1 MIIQCENCN
10 KKFEIQDNLIPDDG
24 RLLECG
30 SCDHQWHYTPITK
43 IELTDEVPIKDEP
56 TNEVPIKDEPADEV
70 QIKDE
75 PTEQL
80 IVKKTKKKSK
90 IIEKIYESDSDNEN
104 DTDNEI
110 EQTNENIKTKEK
122 NISFINFLLVGIIS
136 FVAIVILFDTFEN
149 QIAYVIPNVGLYI
162 NGLHEIL
169 RDIFLFIADLSK

>member
-10 KKFEIQDNLIPDDG
+10 KKFEIKDNLIPDKG

-30 SCDHQWHYTPITK
+30 SCAHQWHYTPITK
-43 IELTDEVPIKDEP
+43 LELT
-56 TNEVPIKDEPADEV
+56 DEV

-80 IVKKTKKKSK
+80 IVKKVKKKSK
-90 IIEKIYESDSDNEN
+90 IIKKIYEN
-104 DTDNEI
+104 DPDNEI
-110 EQTNENIKTKEK
+110 GQTNEIITTKEK

-136 FVAIVILFDTFEN
+136 FVAIVILVDTFEN
-149 QIAYVIPNVGLYI
+149 QIAYVIPNISLYI
-162 NGLHEIL
+162 NELHEIL

>member
-10 KKFEIQDNLIPDDG
+10 KKFEIQDSLIPDEG

-30 SCDHQWHYTPITK
+30 SCAHHWHYRPITK
-43 IELTDEVPIKDEP
+43 LELI
-56 TNEVPIKDEPADEV
+56 DEV

-90 IIEKIYESDSDNEN
+90 IIKKIYESDAD
-104 DTDNEI
+104 DEI
-110 EQTNENIKTKEK
+110 DQTNESITTKQK

-136 FVAIVILFDTFEN
+136 FVAIVILVDTFKN
-149 QIAYVIPNVGLYI
+149 QIAYVIPNINLYI
-162 NGLHEIL
+162 NDLHEIL

>member
-10 KKFEIQDNLIPDDG
+10 KKFEIQDNLIPDKG

-30 SCDHQWHYTPITK
+30 SCAHQWHYTPITK
-43 IELTDEVPIKDEP
+43 LELT
-56 TNEVPIKDEPADEV
+56 DEV

-80 IVKKTKKKSK
+80 IIKKTKKKSK
-90 IIEKIYESDSDNEN
+90 IIKKIYEN
-104 DTDNEI
+104 DADDEI
-110 EQTNENIKTKEK
+110 DLTNKIITTKEK

-136 FVAIVILFDTFEN
+136 FVAIVILVDTFKN
-149 QIAYVIPNVGLYI
+149 QIAYVIPNISLYI
-162 NGLHEIL
+162 NELHEIL

>member
-10 KKFEIQDNLIPDDG
+10 KKFEIQDKLIPDDG

-30 SCDHQWHYTPITK
+30 SCAHQWHYTPITK
-43 IELTDEVPIKDEP
+43 LELTDEVQTKVDEVQVK
-56 TNEVPIKDEPADEV
+56 TDEV

-75 PTEQL
+75 PAEQL

-90 IIEKIYESDSDNEN
+90 IIEKIDEN
-104 DTDNEI
+104 DADNEI
-110 EQTNENIKTKEK
+110 DHTNENITTKKK

-136 FVAIVILFDTFEN
+136 FVAIVILVDTFKN
-149 QIAYVIPNVGLYI
+149 QIAYVIPNISLYI

>member
-30 SCDHQWHYTPITK
+30 SCAHQWHYTPITK
-43 IELTDEVPIKDEP
+43 LELTDEVQTKVDEVQVK
-56 TNEVPIKDEPADEV
+56 TDEV

-75 PTEQL
+75 PAEQL

-90 IIEKIYESDSDNEN
+90 IIEKIDEN
-104 DTDNEI
+104 DADNEI
-110 EQTNENIKTKEK
+110 DHTNENITTKKK

-136 FVAIVILFDTFEN
+136 FVAIVILVDTFKN
-149 QIAYVIPNVGLYI
+149 QIAYVIPNISLYI
-162 NGLHEIL
+162 NELHEIL

>member
-1 MIIQCENCN
+1 MIIQCVNCN
-10 KKFEIQDNLIPDDG
+10 KKFEIQDKLIPDDG

-30 SCDHQWHYTPITK
+30 SCAHQWHYTPITK
-43 IELTDEVPIKDEP
+43 LELT
-56 TNEVPIKDEPADEV
+56 DEV

-90 IIEKIYESDSDNEN
+90 IIKKIYENDSDNEI
-104 DTDNEI
+104 D
-110 EQTNENIKTKEK
+110 QTNENIKTKEK

-136 FVAIVILFDTFEN
+136 FVAIVILVDTFKN
-149 QIAYVIPNVGLYI
+149 QIAYVIPNISLYI
-162 NGLHEIL
+162 NELHEIL

>member
-30 SCDHQWHYTPITK
+30 SCAHQWHYTPTTK
-43 IELTDEVPIKDEP
+43 LELTDEVPIKDEP
-56 TNEVPIKDEPADEV
+56 ADEVPIKDEPAE
-70 QIKDE
+70 E
-75 PTEQL
+75 L

-90 IIEKIYESDSDNEN
+90 IIKKIYEN
-104 DTDNEI
+104 DADNEI
-110 EQTNENIKTKEK
+110 DQTNENITTKEK

-136 FVAIVILFDTFEN
+136 FVAIVILVDTFKN
-149 QIAYVIPNVGLYI
+149 QIAYVIPNISLYI
-162 NGLHEIL
+162 NELHEIL

>member
-10 KKFEIQDNLIPDDG
+10 KKFEIQDKLIPDDG

-30 SCDHQWHYTPITK
+30 SCAHQWHYTPITK
-43 IELTDEVPIKDEP
+43 LELT
-56 TNEVPIKDEPADEV
+56 DEV

-75 PTEQL
+75 PAEQL
-80 IVKKTKKKSK
+80 IAKKTKKKSK
-90 IIEKIYESDSDNEN
+90 IKKKVYQS

-110 EQTNENIKTKEK
+110 DQTNENITTKEK

-136 FVAIVILFDTFEN
+136 FVAIVILVDTFKN
-149 QIAYVIPNVGLYI
+149 QIAYVIPNISLYI
-162 NGLHEIL
+162 NELHEIL

>member
-43 IELTDEVPIKDEP
+43 LELT
-56 TNEVPIKDEPADEV
+56 DEV
-70 QIKDE
+70 QIKDK
-75 PTEQL
+75 PAEQL

-90 IIEKIYESDSDNEN
+90 IIEKIDESN
-104 DTDNEI
+104 TDNKI
-110 EQTNENIKTKEK
+110 DQTNENITTKEK

-136 FVAIVILFDTFEN
+136 FVAIVILVDTFKN
-149 QIAYVIPNVGLYI
+149 QITYVIPNINLYI
-162 NGLHEIL
+162 NQLHEIL

>member
-10 KKFEIQDNLIPDDG
+10 KKFEIQDNLIPDKG

-30 SCDHQWHYTPITK
+30 SCAHQWHYTPITK
-43 IELTDEVPIKDEP
+43 LELT
-56 TNEVPIKDEPADEV
+56 DEV

-90 IIEKIYESDSDNEN
+90 IIKKIYEN
-104 DTDNEI
+104 DADDEI
-110 EQTNENIKTKEK
+110 DPTNENVTTKGK

-136 FVAIVILFDTFEN
+136 FVAIVILVDTFKN
-149 QIAYVIPNVGLYI
+149 QIAYVIPNISLYI
-162 NGLHEIL
+162 NELHEIL

>member
-10 KKFEIQDNLIPDDG
+10 KKFEIQDNLIPDEG

-30 SCDHQWHYTPITK
+30 SCAHQWHYTPITK
-43 IELTDEVPIKDEP
+43 LELT
-56 TNEVPIKDEPADEV
+56 DEV

-90 IIEKIYESDSDNEN
+90 IIEKIYEN
-104 DTDNEI
+104 DADNEI
-110 EQTNENIKTKEK
+110 DQTDENITTKEK

-136 FVAIVILFDTFEN
+136 FVAIVILVDTFKN
-149 QIAYVIPNVGLYI
+149 QIAYVIPNISLYI
-162 NGLHEIL
+162 NELHEIL

>member
-30 SCDHQWHYTPITK
+30 SCAHQWHYTPITK
-43 IELTDEVPIKDEP
+43 LELT
-56 TNEVPIKDEPADEV
+56 DEV

-90 IIEKIYESDSDNEN
+90 IIKKIYEN
-104 DTDNEI
+104 DPDNEI
-110 EQTNENIKTKEK
+110 GQTNENIATKEK

-136 FVAIVILFDTFEN
+136 FVAIVILVDTFKN
-149 QIAYVIPNVGLYI
+149 QIAYVIPNISLYI
-162 NGLHEIL
+162 NELHETL

>member
-10 KKFEIQDNLIPDDG
+10 KKFEIQDSLITDEG

-30 SCDHQWHYTPITK
+30 SCAHQWHYTPITK
-43 IELTDEVPIKDEP
+43 LELT
-56 TNEVPIKDEPADEV
+56 DEV

-90 IIEKIYESDSDNEN
+90 IIKKIYESDAD
-104 DTDNEI
+104 DEI
-110 EQTNENIKTKEK
+110 DQTNESITTKEK

-136 FVAIVILFDTFEN
+136 FVAIVILVDTFKN
-149 QIAYVIPNVGLYI
+149 QIAYVIPNISLYI
-162 NGLHEIL
+162 NELHEIL

>member
-30 SCDHQWHYTPITK
+30 SCAHQWHYTPITK
-43 IELTDEVPIKDEP
+43 LELT
-56 TNEVPIKDEPADEV
+56 DEV

-90 IIEKIYESDSDNEN
+90 IIKKIYEN
-104 DTDNEI
+104 DADDEI
-110 EQTNENIKTKEK
+110 DQTNEIITTKEK

-136 FVAIVILFDTFEN
+136 FVAIVILVDTFKN
-149 QIAYVIPNVGLYI
+149 QIAYVIPNISLYI
-162 NGLHEIL
+162 NELHEIL

>member
-10 KKFEIQDNLIPDDG
+10 KKFEIQDSLIPDEG

-30 SCDHQWHYTPITK
+30 SCAHQWHYTPITK
-43 IELTDEVPIKDEP
+43 LELTDEVQIK
-56 TNEVPIKDEPADEV
+56 TDEV

-75 PTEQL
+75 PAEQL

-90 IIEKIYESDSDNEN
+90 IIEKIDEN
-104 DTDNEI
+104 DADNEI
-110 EQTNENIKTKEK
+110 DHTNKNITTKKK

-136 FVAIVILFDTFEN
+136 FVAIVILVDTFKN
-149 QIAYVIPNVGLYI
+149 QIAYVIPNISLYI
-162 NGLHEIL
+162 NELHEIL

>member
-10 KKFEIQDNLIPDDG
+10 KKFEIQDSLIPDEG

-30 SCDHQWHYTPITK
+30 SCAHQWHYTPITK
-43 IELTDEVPIKDEP
+43 LELT
-56 TNEVPIKDEPADEV
+56 DEV

-90 IIEKIYESDSDNEN
+90 IIKKIYESDAD
-104 DTDNEI
+104 DKID
-110 EQTNENIKTKEK
+110 QTNESVTTKQK

-136 FVAIVILFDTFEN
+136 FVAIVILVDTFKN
-149 QIAYVIPNVGLYI
+149 QIAYVIPNINLYI
-162 NGLHEIL
+162 NELHEIL
-169 RDIFLFIADLSK
+169 RDIFLFIVDLSK

>member
-10 KKFEIQDNLIPDDG
+10 KKFEIQDSLIPDEG

-30 SCDHQWHYTPITK
+30 SCAHQWHYTPITK
-43 IELTDEVPIKDEP
+43 LELT
-56 TNEVPIKDEPADEV
+56 DEV

-90 IIEKIYESDSDNEN
+90 IIKKKKSKIIKKIYEN
-104 DTDNEI
+104 DADNEI
-110 EQTNENIKTKEK
+110 DPTNENITTKEK

-136 FVAIVILFDTFEN
+136 FVAIVILVDTFEN
-149 QIAYVIPNVGLYI
+149 QIAYVIPNISLYI
-162 NGLHEIL
+162 NELHEIL

>member
-30 SCDHQWHYTPITK
+30 SCAHQWHYTPITK
-43 IELTDEVPIKDEP
+43 LELTDEVQTKVDEVQVK
-56 TNEVPIKDEPADEV
+56 TDEV

-75 PTEQL
+75 PAEQL

-90 IIEKIYESDSDNEN
+90 IIKKIYEN
-104 DTDNEI
+104 DADNEI
-110 EQTNENIKTKEK
+110 DQTNEIITTKEK

-136 FVAIVILFDTFEN
+136 FVAIVILVDTFKN
-149 QIAYVIPNVGLYI
+149 QIAYVIPNISLYI
-162 NGLHEIL
+162 NELHEIL

>member
-30 SCDHQWHYTPITK
+30 SCAHQWHYTPITK
-43 IELTDEVPIKDEP
+43 LELTDEVQTKVDEVHVK
-56 TNEVPIKDEPADEV
+56 TDEV

-75 PTEQL
+75 PAEQL

-90 IIEKIYESDSDNEN
+90 IIKKIDEN
-104 DTDNEI
+104 DADNEI
-110 EQTNENIKTKEK
+110 DHTNENITTKKK

-136 FVAIVILFDTFEN
+136 FVAIVILVDTFKN
-149 QIAYVIPNVGLYI
+149 QIAYVIPNISLYI
-162 NGLHEIL
+162 NELHEIL

>member
-1 MIIQCENCN
+1 MIIKCENCN
-10 KKFEIQDNLIPDDG
+10 KKFEIQDNLIPDKG

-30 SCDHQWHYTPITK
+30 SCAHQWHYTPITK
-43 IELTDEVPIKDEP
+43 LELT
-56 TNEVPIKDEPADEV
+56 DEV

-90 IIEKIYESDSDNEN
+90 IIKKIYENEA
-104 DTDNEI
+104 DDEI
-110 EQTNENIKTKEK
+110 DQTNEIITTKEK

-136 FVAIVILFDTFEN
+136 FVAIVILVDTFKN
-149 QIAYVIPNVGLYI
+149 QIAYVIPNINLYI
-162 NGLHEIL
+162 NELHEIL

>member
-10 KKFEIQDNLIPDDG
+10 KKFEIQDSLIPDEG

-30 SCDHQWHYTPITK
+30 SCAHQWHYTPITK
-43 IELTDEVPIKDEP
+43 LELT
-56 TNEVPIKDEPADEV
+56 DEV

-90 IIEKIYESDSDNEN
+90 IIKKIYESDAD
-104 DTDNEI
+104 DEI
-110 EQTNENIKTKEK
+110 DQTNESITTKQK

-136 FVAIVILFDTFEN
+136 FVAIVVLVDTFKN
-149 QIAYVIPNVGLYI
+149 QIAYVIPNINLYI
-162 NGLHEIL
+162 NDLHEIL

>member
-30 SCDHQWHYTPITK
+30 SCAHQWHYTPITK
-43 IELTDEVPIKDEP
+43 LELTDEVPIKDEP
-56 TNEVPIKDEPADEV
+56 ADEVPIKDEPAEELI
-70 QIKDE
+70 IKK
-75 PTEQL
+75 
-80 IVKKTKKKSK
+80 VKKKSK
-90 IIEKIYESDSDNEN
+90 IIKKIYENDSDNEI
-104 DTDNEI
+104 D
-110 EQTNENIKTKEK
+110 QTNENIKTKEK

-136 FVAIVILFDTFEN
+136 FVAIVILFDTFKN

-162 NGLHEIL
+162 NELHEIL

>member
-30 SCDHQWHYTPITK
+30 SCAHQWHYTPITK
-43 IELTDEVPIKDEP
+43 LELTDEVPIKDEP
-56 TNEVPIKDEPADEV
+56 TDKVPIKDEPADQV
-70 QIKDE
+70 PIKDE
-75 PTEQL
+75 PAEEL
-80 IVKKTKKKSK
+80 IIKKVKKKSK
-90 IIEKIYESDSDNEN
+90 IIKKIYENDSDNEI
-104 DTDNEI
+104 D
-110 EQTNENIKTKEK
+110 QTNENIKTKEK

-136 FVAIVILFDTFEN
+136 FVAIVILFDTFKN

-162 NGLHEIL
+162 NELHEIL